1 MVTALV
7 ALCLTPAASTAADR
21 PIGVPQLYQPVPFVP
36 RQAVEWTGLY
46 FGANVGYGWARQS
59 STTLFDG
66 DFQNGTTTLAG
77 LGATELSG
85 TTVLGSG
92 TFDGAIA
99 GGQIGFNWQAGMVV
113 FGGELDA
120 QWSGQQGTLSA
131 SCGAGCA
138 ATGSVQI
145 RSIMTGRARV
155 GLAFDWFMPYL
166 TAGAALVN
174 ARDDFSMTFG
184 GVSATFQPL
193 SHTQLGWTAGA
204 GVEVALW
211 SNWSAKLEY
220 LYIAAEDL
228 ESDTRIPNA
237 FGLGDALQSAD
248 YRDNIVRVG
257 LNYRF
262 GPRGGPGV
270 LEQTFPPRSAYAL
283 NYDFLPSVVL
293 PRTASVKRSA
303 VAPALAAVGTQM
315 PAPAATESKGKE
327 PTETASRQ
335 GEPRQAEPRQVE
347 PRQVEP
353 RPGESKQAEPK
364 GVRTASAIP
373 YHFADVGDIE
383 DDAVA
388 LPVAPKPVKS
398 SPSKRPETLEDE
410 SRRLKRIMSICAG
423 C

>member
-1 MVTALV
+1 MKKRMVTAFV
-7 ALCLTPAASTAADR
+7 ALCLTPAASTAAER
-21 PIGVPQLYQPVPFVP
+21 PIAAPQLYQPVPFVP

-66 DFQNGTTTLAG
+66 DFQNGTTTLLG

-113 FGGELDA
+113 FGAELDA

-131 SCGAGCA
+131 SCGAGCS

-220 LYIAAEDL
+220 LYISAEDL

-270 LEQTFPPRSAYAL
+270 LERSFAPASAYAL
-283 NYDFLPSVVL
+283 NYDFLPSMAL
-293 PRTASVKRSA
+293 PRTASVKRA
-303 VAPALAAVGTQM
+303 PVAPMPAAAGIQM
-315 PAPAATESKGKE
+315 PAPVSTESKGKE
-327 PTETASRQ
+327 PMETASRQ
-335 GEPRQAEPRQVE
+335 GESRQAESKQAD
-347 PRQVEP
+347 
-353 RPGESKQAEPK
+353 SKQAEPN

-388 LPVAPKPVKS
+388 LPAAPKPLKS
-398 SPSKRPETLEDE
+398 SAGKRQETLEEE
-410 SRRLKRIMSICAG
+410 SRRLKRIMSICSG

>member
-1 MVTALV
+1 MKKRMVTAFV

-21 PIGVPQLYQPVPFVP
+21 PIAAPQLYQPVPFVP

-66 DFQNGTTTLAG
+66 DFQNGTTTLLG
-77 LGATELSG
+77 LGVTELSG

-113 FGGELDA
+113 FGAELDA

-131 SCGAGCA
+131 SCGAGCS

-270 LEQTFPPRSAYAL
+270 LERSFAPASAYAL
-283 NYDFLPSVVL
+283 NYDFLPSVAAL
-293 PRTASVKRSA
+293 PGTASVKRPA
-303 VAPALAAVGTQM
+303 VAPTLAAADTQA
-315 PAPAATESKGKE
+315 PAPVSTEPKGKE
-327 PTETASRQ
+327 MTETASRQ
-335 GEPRQAEPRQVE
+335 GESRRVEPTQVE
-347 PRQVEP
+347 PRQA
-353 RPGESKQAEPK
+353 ESKQAEPK

-373 YHFADVGDIE
+373 YDFAAVGDIE

-388 LPVAPKPVKS
+388 LPAAPKPLKS
-398 SPSKRPETLEDE
+398 SAGKRQETLEEE